1 MSMRTDLGTSQNWSE
16 AITNPSN
23 MPLNWRPSGAFVM
36 CKVLG
41 RVVGGFSEVLYSS
54 GDNPSL
60 SVHRGAMPHWTISK
74 EDCTV

>member
-41 RVVGGFSEVLYSS
+41 RVVAGFLRVLIPPSQE
-54 GDNPSL
+54 PSL
-60 SVHRGAMPHWTISK
+60 SVPRGAMPHWTLSK
-74 EDCTV
+74 EDV